1 MQHDELL
8 RKINDEIDTRIGQEE
23 DFEEW
28 FKVIT
33 DVVEEHQKAVM
44 EEVNLSRDAI
54 DDNEWKEDKE
64 FENRMKNFKIDYCD
78 CKKD

>member
-1 MQHDELL
+1 MKLTRGL
-8 RKINDEIDTRIGQEE
+8 FKRKTLKIL
-23 DFEEW
+23 

-33 DVVEEHQKAVM
+33 EVVKEHRNEVM
-44 EEVNLSRDAI
+44 EEVNLARDTI